1 MHRLLFLSPI
11 YVFYLLISSFLFS
24 DLDDQSQHLEPAPLA
39 PGIIS
44 TDMGEFN
51 PTFDVERGEF
61 YFMRRTPGLFDYT
74 IMMSMKNDS
83 GWSEP
88 EVAPFSGIYR
98 DDSPQLSSDG
108 NTLYFDSSRPHP
120 DVAPNSI
127 NIWKTVRTES
137 GWSEPML
144 VKPASLNEAD
154 EPVPGRD
161 EFGPVLDGEQ
171 NLVFYSFRSPYRG
184 GKRFRLTAESD
195 YEILEEIESIPD
207 PSLRT
212 FVSYLTFSSDGNTV
226 LMDGR
231 HPDRRDS
238 GIFYSCKLED
248 NSWSD
253 AKLLPKINTTSS
265 ESGPRLSS
273 DGNWLFYV
281 SNAPA
286 TLPLEPNGNI
296 YAITTK
302 DLPIPCK

>member
-11 YVFYLLISSFLFS
+11 YVFYLLLSALLFPS
-24 DLDDQSQHLEPAPLA
+24 ETFSHLNQEPYRLA

-44 TDMGEFN
+44 TEMGEFN
-51 PTFDVERGEF
+51 PTFDVNRGEF

-74 IMMSMKNDS
+74 IMVSQKNDL

-88 EVAPFSGIYR
+88 EVASFSGTYR

-108 NTLYFDSSRPHP
+108 NTLYFDSDRPHP
-120 DVAPNSI
+120 NVAPKSI
-127 NIWKTVRTES
+127 NIWRTTRTDS
-137 GWSEPML
+137 GWTEPTL
-144 VKPASLNEAD
+144 IETASVNAPN

-161 EFGPVLDGEQ
+161 EFGPVMDREQ

-184 GKRFRLTAESD
+184 GKRFRLIAESG

-207 PSLRT
+207 PSART
-212 FVSYLTFSSDGNTV
+212 FVSYLTFSADSKTA
-226 LMDGR
+226 LMDGL
-231 HPDRRDS
+231 HPGRRDA
-238 GIFYSCKLED
+238 GIFYSCQKED
-248 NSWSD
+248 GSWSE

-273 DGNWLFYV
+273 DGEILFFV
-281 SNAPA
+281 SNTPA
-286 TLPLEPNGNI
+286 TLPLEPNGDI
-296 YAITTK
+296 YAIRTK